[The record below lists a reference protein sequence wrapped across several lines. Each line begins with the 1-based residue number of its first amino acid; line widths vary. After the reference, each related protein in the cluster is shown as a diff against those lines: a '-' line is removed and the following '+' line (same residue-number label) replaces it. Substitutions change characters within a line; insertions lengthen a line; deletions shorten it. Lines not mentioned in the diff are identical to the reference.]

1 MKSFIKSR
9 NAMIKFSLE
18 KLSNA
23 ERNAEEE
30 SIEKINQYQKFQ
42 KQMYREIERQ
52 RSKEDQL
59 FDGTKYEKELLTR
72 VVELKNELLEI
83 EIKLQSALR

>member
-1 MKSFIKSR
+1 
-9 NAMIKFSLE
+9 MIKFSLE

-59 FDGTKYEKELLTR
+59 FDGTKYETELLTR

>member
-1 MKSFIKSR
+1 
-9 NAMIKFSLE
+9 MIKFSLE